1 MIFYP
6 TNNMASKNNS
16 TDIRQVVP
24 GKESPKSY
32 IDFLIWKRYMLIL
45 LLVLFTNLA
54 QNVSAQRIRFK
65 DVNGHMIAK
74 VTLNGNTSARALIDT
89 GSSISI
95 LDSTFIADSGIKLN
109 MEDCRRKIRFPAVG
123 KTLFCRSML
132 TDTLTVDGLRSSRP
146 VYVADLSKI
155 ISSSSGRVDMLM
167 GSCYKAEDGSR
178 MLTLSIA
185 DGYVEYGRRTLPEK
199 KYKKGIMTL
208 DEQGFVGTDAPLRI
222 LTKDYVS
229 GQIVGRFLIDT
240 GNPGYFFLCGKNEKV
255 ASFLTSKNIEL
266 EERYNKGKTYHY
278 FKMDS
283 AEMLGKEVNMEKKV
297 IPVYPIRMRGDY
309 AGAIG
314 NKFLNEVELVLDY
327 DNNFLYIR

>member
-1 MIFYP
+1 
-6 TNNMASKNNS
+6 MANKNNS
-16 TDIRQVVP
+16 IDNCRVMS
-24 GKESPKSY
+24 GMESPLCH
-32 IDFLIWKRYMLIL
+32 IDFLILKRYMLIL
-45 LLVLFTNLA
+45 LFVLFTNLT
-54 QNVSAQRIRFK
+54 QNVSAQRICFK
-65 DVNGHMIAK
+65 ELNGHMIAK
-74 VTLNGNTSARALIDT
+74 VTLNGSTSAQAVIDT

-95 LDSTFIADSGIKLN
+95 LDSTFVADSGIELN
-109 MEDCRRKIRFPAVG
+109 MEDSQRKIRFPAMG

-155 ISSSSGRVDMLM
+155 ISSGSGRVDMLM
-167 GSCYKAEDGSR
+167 GSCFKAEDGSR
-178 MLTLSIA
+178 MLTLIIA

-240 GNPGYFFLCGKNEKV
+240 GNPAYFILSGKHEKV
-255 ASFLTSKNIEL
+255 AAFLTSKHIEL
-266 EERYNKGKTYHY
+266 EERNNKGKTYHY

-314 NKFLNEVELVLDY
+314 NKFLSEVELVLDY

>member
-1 MIFYP
+1 
-6 TNNMASKNNS
+6 MASKNNS
-16 TDIRQVVP
+16 IDNCRVMS
-24 GKESPKSY
+24 GMESPLCH
-32 IDFLIWKRYMLIL
+32 IDFLILKRYMLIL
-45 LLVLFTNLA
+45 LLVLFTYLA
-54 QNVSAQRIRFK
+54 QNVSAQRICFK
-65 DVNGHMIAK
+65 ELNGHMIAK
-74 VTLNGNTSARALIDT
+74 VTLNGSTSAQAMIDT

-95 LDSTFIADSGIKLN
+95 LDSTFVADSGIELN
-109 MEDCRRKIRFPAVG
+109 MEDSQRKIRFPAMG

-155 ISSSSGRVDMLM
+155 ISSGSGRVDMLM
-167 GSCYKAEDGSR
+167 GSCFKAEDGSR
-178 MLTLSIA
+178 MLTLIIA

-240 GNPGYFFLCGKNEKV
+240 GNPAYFILSGKHEKV
-255 ASFLTSKNIEL
+255 SAFLTSKHIEL
-266 EERYNKGKTYHY
+266 EERNNKGKTYHY

-314 NKFLNEVELVLDY
+314 NKFLSEVELVLDY